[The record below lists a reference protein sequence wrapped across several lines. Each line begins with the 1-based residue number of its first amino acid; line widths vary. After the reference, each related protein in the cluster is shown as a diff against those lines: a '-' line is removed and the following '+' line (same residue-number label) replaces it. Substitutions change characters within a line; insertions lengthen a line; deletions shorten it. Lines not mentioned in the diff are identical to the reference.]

1 MTMIFDGT
9 AGITLPSGAVS
20 NTTSTVVGISD
31 TQTLTNKSLV
41 ASQLTGTQTIPKGT
55 LPTGSVLQV
64 LQTATAATIQTS
76 STSFVTTGFAQSITP
91 TSATSKIMICINGG
105 GAYMLTSAQTT
116 MRVTIYRGSTDL
128 SAGYGVTNNGMM
140 RFSTVGGQW
149 MLCPYSMMWL
159 DSPATTSSTT
169 YTVYFRNADAAA
181 TVDFSNT
188 DRGVVTLTLMEIAA

>member
-1 MTMIFDGT
+1 MALTQVASGLI
-9 AGITLPSGAVS
+9 ASVSGAS
-20 NTTSTVVGISD
+20 
-31 TQTLTNKSLV
+31 
-41 ASQLTGTQTIPKGT
+41 LTGTQNIPKAT
-55 LPTGSVLQV
+55 LPTGSILQV
-64 LQTATAATIQTS
+64 VQTATAATIQTS

-91 TSATSKIMICINGG
+91 TSATSKIMVCINGG
-105 GAYMLTSAQTT
+105 GMFLTGTASVT

-128 SAGYGVTNNGMM
+128 SAGYGVGANGMM
-140 RFSTVGGQW
+140 RFSTPGGSW

-169 YTVYFRNADAAA
+169 YTVYFRNADTAS